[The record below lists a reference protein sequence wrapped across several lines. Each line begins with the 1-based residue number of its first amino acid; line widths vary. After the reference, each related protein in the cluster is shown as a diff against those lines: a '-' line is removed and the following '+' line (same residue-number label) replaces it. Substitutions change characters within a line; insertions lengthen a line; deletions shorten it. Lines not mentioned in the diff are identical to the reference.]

1 MANYYDKL
9 IRNINLLDPRITAA
23 GQRMG
28 LDPYTTDYLLVTDEQ
43 MNQNLV
49 YVAMPVHYNHWRYGK
64 YAQQPRGGHVFEVVL
79 NTDPSFCYLGT
90 TNDIMMQALVI
101 AHAKWGH
108 VDFFKNNRLFRE
120 TGAKDI
126 LQRLRDNADF
136 VKNLAENP
144 DWGWQAVELYLD
156 AAHALEHH
164 VGWLP
169 TQDAEREHDERKL
182 RDELMLK
189 LRQLKSE
196 YGLTNVV
203 ADRKAL
209 ERDIVELENR
219 LKCHPLTPTTDILGF
234 LADPDNTSHLP
245 REARRLLQIVREQA
259 RYFQPQGRTKFMNE
273 GWATYWERDV
283 LIQPEL
289 GLPFNMHW
297 PLAKYWAM
305 FDSNPTSLYFD
316 PYALG
321 EAVWRHIDDKFGV
334 DEGEVTV
341 KYKPLVFDEET
352 CELSEGKKTLST
364 KVTKRNRDKM
374 FEVRRNY
381 DDNRFLAEFLDKDF
395 LEKLNMRCLDWMR
408 GTGESR
414 GTKIG
419 ILELVNQRLKKAG
432 WGPQVTFDV
441 LPDTLEGL
449 MGIVQTWSQMAQN
462 SQFWSANAGLPPF
475 PVPQQLLQML
485 STVLQIVAAYDEDW
499 QALRKQLVM
508 RTGYNS
514 VPHIELVDTGRH
526 ADGIW
531 TLRHRFDA
539 DFGPLL
545 QSECRETLRYFRLL
559 CGGPVRLLTKE
570 QRTDWYGRPYGDPM
584 DFEYFTE
591 DGDTVKESFL

>member
-1 MANYYDKL
+1 MAGYYDKL
-9 IRNINLLDPRITAA
+9 IANLKVLDPRITAA

-49 YVAMPVHYNHWRYGK
+49 YVAMPVHYRHWRYGK
-64 YAQQPRGGHVFEVVL
+64 QAQQSRSGHVFEVVL

-126 LQRLRDNADF
+126 LQRLKDNADF
-136 VKNLAENP
+136 VQNLAENP
-144 DWGWQAVELYLD
+144 DWRWEGVELYLD

-164 VGWLP
+164 CGWLP
-169 TQDAEREHDERKL
+169 TKDGEREHSEAEFRK
-182 RDELMLK
+182 ELMA
-189 LRQLKSE
+189 QLHKMKGE
-196 YGLTNVV
+196 YNLTNIV
-203 ADRKAL
+203 ADKKQL
-209 ERDIVELENR
+209 ERDIQELENR

-234 LADPDNTSHLP
+234 VADPENTSHLP

-273 GWATYWERDV
+273 GWATYWEHVV
-283 LIQPEL
+283 LVQPEV

-305 FDSNPTSLYFD
+305 FDSNPTQLYFD

-321 EAVWRHIDDKFGV
+321 EAVWRWIDDKYCF

-341 KYKPLVFDEET
+341 KYKPLVLDEDT
-352 CELSEGKKTLST
+352 GVLSEGTKTHT
-364 KVTKRNRDKM
+364 AKVATRNRDKM

-395 LEKLNMRCLDWMR
+395 MEHLNLRCLSWMR

-414 GTKIG
+414 GNKIG
-419 ILELVNQRLKKAG
+419 IMELINNRLKKAG
-432 WGPQVTFDV
+432 WGPQVTFEA
-441 LPDTLEGL
+441 LPDTLDGL
-449 MGIVQTWSQMAQN
+449 MAIVQNWQNMAQN
-462 SQFWSANAGLPPF
+462 SQFWSGNAGLPPF
-475 PVPQQLLQML
+475 PVSPQLLQMMA
-485 STVLQIVAAYDEDW
+485 TVLQIVAAYDEDW
-499 QALRKQLVM
+499 RQLRKQLVL

-526 ADGIW
+526 TDNVW
-531 TLRHRFDA
+531 TLRHRYDA

-545 QSECRETLRYFRLL
+545 QSEARETLAYYRLL

-570 QRTDWYGRPYGDPM
+570 QRTDWWGRPSGEPM

-591 DGDTVKESFL
+591 DGDTIKEQFL